1 MILLLSSLYLFL
13 HQTLH
18 LFARLTS
25 LRGKA
30 KQLLQV
36 AVLQV
41 NTTPGNIILKVI
53 DKKIANYMMDER
65 PTIYEAL
72 QALEVVIK
80 YAETTFEFHQDA
92 NLLIQLGRVNEKLE
106 KLDRQ
111 LQERDFKDICVRT
124 GLHSMD
130 RE

>member
-1 MILLLSSLYLFL
+1 
-13 HQTLH
+13 
-18 LFARLTS
+18 
-25 LRGKA
+25 
-30 KQLLQV
+30 
-36 AVLQV
+36 
-41 NTTPGNIILKVI
+41 
-53 DKKIANYMMDER
+53 MMDEQ

-72 QALEVVIK
+72 QALEVVMR

-111 LQERDFKDICVRT
+111 LQEWDFKDICVRT